1 MSFDK
6 QKKSQRAIASTRHIS
21 TKSVA
26 AVLRRADELGIN
38 LTDAADKTPD
48 EIYTLFFPEKFQ
60 KETVYAPVDYGY
72 VHNEL
77 KKYVPL
83 ILYQEIMVRL
93 KERRQCGS
101 NPVRLRFSER
111 DTHLICSI
119 SHTQLSANNKHS
131 SALSLKTVHR
141 TVFFTLAF
149 KSLVLCF
156 GVKKITHRQKPV
168 SYFGGGQGCLLFC
181 GAPFR
186 LSGSVRTINIHL
198 LSP

>member
-1 MSFDK
+1 MIWKNTKPCISNVQMQGFLLTFFIDMK
-6 QKKSQRAIASTRHIS
+6 LLLELRQTKKSQRAIASTRHIS

-26 AVLRRADELGIN
+26 AVWRRADELGIN
-38 LTDAADKTPD
+38 LTDVADKTPD

-77 KKYVPL
+77 KKCVPL

-131 SALSLKTVHR
+131 WR
-141 TVFFTLAF
+141 
-149 KSLVLCF
+149 
-156 GVKKITHRQKPV
+156 I
-168 SYFGGGQGCLLFC
+168 Y
-181 GAPFR
+181 
-186 LSGSVRTINIHL
+186 
-198 LSP
+198 